1 MKRVLH
7 ITYDMGIGGTEQVIN
22 QLIRGMDKNV
32 VEHRIC
38 CIEGSLGAIG
48 LVLQNDGVEIEVL
61 ARQPGF
67 DWALIKGIRQL
78 IKAHHIDIVHC
89 HQYTPW
95 VYGWFAA
102 IGTKAKVFF
111 TEHGRFFPDRHR
123 GKAWLINKLM
133 AATTAKITAISK
145 ATKAALVEYE
155 FLREHKIDV
164 IYNGIEPLISTEAGR
179 AKARHE
185 LGIKPQQRVIGTVA
199 RLDPIKNQAMLLEA
213 FALLAPDFPD
223 LVLLLVG
230 DGPERQNLE
239 QRVNKLNIS
248 EQVIFAGFK
257 SPATDYM
264 ALMELFLL
272 PSLSEGTSMTL
283 LEAMSLGIPCLVS
296 DVGGNPEVIHHPEL
310 GEVFPLTTPQAVATI
325 IQRWLT
331 TNSAP
336 QSKQQRQHIFQQTFS
351 VEVMSQHYQR
361 YYQMANRSQ
370 ETQG

>member
-22 QLIRGMDKNV
+22 QLIRGMDKSE

-48 LVLQNDGVEIEVL
+48 QALQKEGISIEVL

-67 DWALIKGIRQL
+67 DWALIKSIRKL
-78 IKAHHIDIVHC
+78 IKTHRIDIVHC

-102 IGTKAKVFF
+102 LGTKAKVIF

-123 GKAWLINKLM
+123 RKAWLLNKLM
-133 AATTAKITAISK
+133 AASTYQITAISK

-155 FLREHKIDV
+155 FLPEHKIQV
-164 IYNGIEPLISTEAGR
+164 IYNGIEPLVSTEAGR
-179 AKARHE
+179 EKARQE
-185 LGIKPQQRVIGTVA
+185 LGIKPEQRVIGTVA
-199 RLDPIKNQAMLLEA
+199 RLDPIKNQAMILEA
-213 FALLAPDFPD
+213 FGGLAADFPD

-239 QRVNKLNIS
+239 QLAAKLQIS
-248 EQVIFAGFK
+248 ERVIFAGFK

-296 DVGGNPEVIHHPEL
+296 DVGGNPEVVQHNKTGIVL
-310 GEVFPLTTPQAVATI
+310 QKLTSEMISKAIVI
-325 IQRWLT
+325 FL
-331 TNSAP
+331 NSDALSSDLSINSYYLFCNEF
-336 QSKQQRQHIFQQTFS
+336 SKYKMTDLIS
-351 VEVMSQHYQR
+351 NVY
-361 YYQMANRSQ
+361 
-370 ETQG
+370 GCD